1 MGLKARPPLW
11 QMVLQNESA
20 NEDVEHFEDIEEETV
35 NEKTTKSSEA
45 DNASKIVSS
54 GDRTNTE
61 GDSSGEED
69 VSLAS
74 DSESDVSDEEDFLVA
89 GGLEDV
95 KETKEIP
102 DLTNQ
107 QPQVSDGRSSLP
119 GGYNPRHR
127 EPSYCNADCV
137 SWWELTVLASHVHPS
152 VATMAKTLLSGAN
165 IVYNGNP
172 LNDLSLTA
180 FLDKLMEKKPKQ
192 NTWHGGSQIEPSKKL
207 DMNNQLIGPEILS
220 LAETDVPPEDL
231 VFHKFYMNKMSSTK
245 KPKKKKKKGAEDEA
259 AEELFGGDEGDYES
273 DNEEIDNMLDSVV
286 PSLEADG
293 EYDYDDL
300 DQVAIEDD
308 DDLVGYV
315 SDEEEVD
322 VQSDIAV
329 GEEEDADGD
338 DDDVDDVDIGDADDG
353 SDEEEDLLL
362 DQGKRKRKSKGRS
375 AASPFASLEEYEHLL
390 DEDSTAKD
398 KSAKRK
404 NSTSKKKRKKSN

>member
-1 MGLKARPPLW
+1 
-11 QMVLQNESA
+11 
-20 NEDVEHFEDIEEETV
+20 
-35 NEKTTKSSEA
+35 
-45 DNASKIVSS
+45 
-54 GDRTNTE
+54 
-61 GDSSGEED
+61 
-69 VSLAS
+69 
-74 DSESDVSDEEDFLVA
+74 
-89 GGLEDV
+89 
-95 KETKEIP
+95 
-102 DLTNQ
+102 
-107 QPQVSDGRSSLP
+107 
-119 GGYNPRHR
+119 
-127 EPSYCNADCV
+127 
-137 SWWELTVLASHVHPS
+137 
-152 VATMAKTLLSGAN
+152 MAKTLLSGAN

-329 GEEEDADGD
+329 GEEDDADGD